1 MNAMGHLQTLVNGIV
16 LGALYASLAVGFSLV
31 WGVLNIVN
39 MLHGSLIILGG
50 YITYFAWHTYGI
62 HPLLALPAVALL
74 MYGLGYVTQ
83 LLVINRVVHRPVL
96 VTMTLT
102 FGLDL
107 ILYNFMTVYYT
118 ATPRRVTLDLGATS
132 IGGIAIPFDRLLGMV
147 LALVLTGLLYVVM
160 RRSRVGRAIVAVR
173 MDSAAAALMGIKVNR
188 IYAITF
194 GIGALMAGATGVIFA
209 MVYPVTTNLTGIY
222 LGKAFVICVIGGLG
236 SVQGAL
242 VGGIVLGVIE
252 SFAGQFVGP
261 QHALTVGFLLMLFL
275 LVVKPTGLTGIKG
288 YE

>member
-50 YITYFAWHTYGI
+50 YITYFAWHSYGI

-74 MYGLGYVTQ
+74 MYGLGYITQ
-83 LLVINRVVHRPVL
+83 LLIINRVVHQPVL

-118 ATPRRVTLDLGATS
+118 ATPRRVTLDLGATN